1 MIKFGNLTIQIG
13 DKVLYELDIIAKND
27 IRKKEIADYYKEF
40 LYNMSYYLTN
50 IILDKWAD
58 FWYHNNALKNKHNR
72 FVLYAGI
79 V

>member
-50 IILDKWAD
+50 IILDK
-58 FWYHNNALKNKHNR
+58 
-72 FVLYAGI
+72 
-79 V
+79 